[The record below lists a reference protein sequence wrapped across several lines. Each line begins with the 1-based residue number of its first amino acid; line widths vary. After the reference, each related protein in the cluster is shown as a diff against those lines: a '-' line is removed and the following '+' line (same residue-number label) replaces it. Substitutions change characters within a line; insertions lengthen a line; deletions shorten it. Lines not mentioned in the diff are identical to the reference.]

1 MIGHD
6 SLRVV
11 SANFVGSGIFLI
23 DAVPYVL
30 QLAIA
35 CLTIW
40 YLILKI
46 KDIRSK

>member
-1 MIGHD
+1 MIGTD

-11 SANFVGSGIFLI
+11 GANLVGSGVFLI
-23 DAVPYVL
+23 DAIPYVL
-30 QLAIA
+30 QVAIG